1 MSARRNPKFETRMTN
16 QIRNPR
22 SEIRMIG
29 RGRFRISSFLIALL
43 LLVASTVTT
52 GIAAGQ
58 AAIAP
63 GPARQRDL
71 LAEAGADHF
80 WIGRVLRDPVDNS
93 TQTLIVYRG
102 KWSGNGDW
110 GTLPVIPDRVV
121 SMATSNGELML
132 VLANGQ
138 WEIADDTDIRSG
150 PTGSMWETMV
160 AIAGG
165 EDAVWAIV
173 RSSPASTEESE
184 APGATNPSTEQAGE
198 PVEGAATQPAAPARL
213 MVCEFANGSWTNAQ
227 PIPDGVSDD
236 PAQMALT
243 VVNGLPVLAWRRGDG
258 RLCVSEMSAENQWS
272 RPVVAPGA
280 VGEGDFKLLTI
291 NDRSVLWVAP
301 ALPTSRPTTQSSS
314 GAADVGGAGEV
325 LIGNDFVR
333 RIALAMPGKLST
345 DIGSQ
350 TLVAAFGNLRWIGY
364 AGEQQIEQDY
374 SLDAFPQSFPAAKLS
389 VVPSPKAPVIPLTP
403 WIGGDA
409 VLLLLA
415 VLAAVRQQ
423 NLPAAE
429 SSGEQRDAKPGLAPM
444 GMRFVAGLVDLAPI
458 LAVVAI
464 LHPANAA
471 NPLANIDP
479 QSLSVLAELSVATYV
494 MHTLL
499 AELICGQSIGKMV
512 FGLRVM
518 GSDGNPPKAWS
529 LVIRN
534 LLRVFDVTLLG
545 FPLLIVFIN
554 PLHQRV
560 GDLISGTVV
569 VGGEAEDEE
578 NGEK

>member
-1 MSARRNPKFETRMTN
+1 LMRKTAARLLTW
-16 QIRNPR
+16 
-22 SEIRMIG
+22 
-29 RGRFRISSFLIALL
+29 LL
-43 LLVASTVTT
+43 LLFAANAATGTT
-52 GIAAGQ
+52 AGQ
-58 AAIAP
+58 AIAP

-80 WIGRVLRDPVDNS
+80 WIGRVLHDPVDNS

-110 GTLPVIPDRVV
+110 TTLPVIPDRVV
-121 SMATSNGELML
+121 SMATSNGELLL

-150 PTGSMWETMV
+150 PTGSMWDTMA

-184 APGATNPSTEQAGE
+184 APGATNPSTE
-198 PVEGAATQPAAPARL
+198 PVEEAATQPEAPARL
-213 MVCEFANGSWTNAQ
+213 MVCEFTNGNWSNAQ

-243 VVNGLPVLAWRRGDG
+243 VVNGLPVLAWRRADG

-272 RPVVAPGA
+272 RPVVAPA
-280 VGEGDFKLLTI
+280 PAGEGDFKLLTI

-301 ALPTSRPTTQSSS
+301 ALPTSRPTTQNSS
-314 GAADVGGAGEV
+314 GGTGVGGAGEV

-333 RIALAMPGKLST
+333 QIALAMPGKLSA

-364 AGEQQIEQDY
+364 AGDQQIEQDY

-389 VVPSPKAPVIPLTP
+389 VVPSPKPPVILLTP

-409 VLLLLA
+409 ILLLLS

-423 NLPAAE
+423 NLPAPAA
-429 SSGEQRDAKPGLAPM
+429 GEDQREAKPGLAPM

-471 NPLANIDP
+471 NPLANIDEE
-479 QSLSVLAELSVATYV
+479 SLSVLAELSVATYV
-494 MHTLL
+494 LHTLV

-518 GSDGNPPKAWS
+518 GSDGNPPKMWS

-545 FPLLIVFIN
+545 FPLLIIFIN

-569 VGGEAEDEE
+569 VGGEAEEEE
-578 NGEK
+578 NGER

>member
-1 MSARRNPKFETRMTN
+1 
-16 QIRNPR
+16 
-22 SEIRMIG
+22 MIG
-29 RGRFRISSFLIALL
+29 GGRFRIWSFQIALL
-43 LLVASTVTT
+43 FLLVLTGAS
-52 GIAAGQ
+52 GIAIGQ
-58 AAIAP
+58 AIAP

-71 LAEAGADHF
+71 FAEAGADHF
-80 WIGRVLRDPVDNS
+80 WIARVLRDPVDNS

-110 GTLPVIPDRVV
+110 TTLPVIPDRVV
-121 SMATSNGELML
+121 SMATSNGELLL
-132 VLANGQ
+132 VLTNGQ
-138 WEIADDTDIRSG
+138 WEIANDTDIRSG
-150 PTGSMWETMV
+150 PTGPMWDTMV

-184 APGATNPSTEQAGE
+184 ASGTTNPSTEPIAE
-198 PVEGAATQPAAPARL
+198 PATQPEVPAKL
-213 MVCEFANGSWTNAQ
+213 MVCEFTNGNWTNAE

-236 PAQMALT
+236 PGQMALT

-258 RLCVSEMSAENQWS
+258 RLCVSEMSGENQWS
-272 RPVVAPGA
+272 RPVVAPGLA
-280 VGEGDFKLLTI
+280 GEGDFKLLTI

-314 GAADVGGAGEV
+314 GADVGGAGEV

-333 RIALAMPGKLST
+333 RIGLPMPGKLSV

-364 AGEQQIEQDY
+364 AGDQQIEQDY

-389 VVPSPKAPVIPLTP
+389 VVPSPKPPVIPLTP

-423 NLPAAE
+423 NLPAPEPGAD
-429 SSGEQRDAKPGLAPM
+429 QRDGKPGLAPM

-494 MHTLL
+494 LHTLL

>member
-1 MSARRNPKFETRMTN
+1 MRKTAASLLTW
-16 QIRNPR
+16 
-22 SEIRMIG
+22 
-29 RGRFRISSFLIALL
+29 LL
-43 LLVASTVTT
+43 LLFAANAAT
-52 GIAAGQ
+52 GIAVAQ
-58 AAIAP
+58 AIAP
-63 GPARQRDL
+63 GPAHQRDL

-80 WIGRVLRDPVDNS
+80 WIARVLHDPADNS

-110 GTLPVIPDRVV
+110 TTLPVIPDRVV
-121 SMATSNGELML
+121 SMATSNGELLL

-150 PTGSMWETMV
+150 PTGAMWDTMV
-160 AIAGG
+160 AVAGG

-173 RSSPASTEESE
+173 RSSPASTEES
-184 APGATNPSTEQAGE
+184 AALGTTNPSTEPMVE
-198 PVEGAATQPAAPARL
+198 PATQPAAPARL
-213 MVCEFANGSWTNAQ
+213 MVCEFTDGNWTNAQ
-227 PIPDGVSDD
+227 PIPEGVSDD

-243 VVNGLPVLAWRRGDG
+243 VVNGLPVLAWRRADG
-258 RLCVSEMSAENQWS
+258 RLCVSEMTAENEWS
-272 RPVVAPGA
+272 GPVIVSVPA
-280 VGEGDFKLLTI
+280 GEGDFKLLTI

-301 ALPTSRPTTQSSS
+301 ALPTSRPTTRNGDGGTSI
-314 GAADVGGAGEV
+314 GGAGDV
-325 LIGNDFVR
+325 LIGGDFVR
-333 RIALAMPGKLST
+333 RIALAMPGKLSA

-364 AGEQQIEQDY
+364 AGDQQIEQDY

-389 VVPSPKAPVIPLTP
+389 VVPSPKPPVIPLTP

-415 VLAAVRQQ
+415 VLAAVRQRNQ
-423 NLPAAE
+423 PTPE
-429 SSGEQRDAKPGLAPM
+429 PGGDRREAKPGLAPL
-444 GMRFVAGLVDLAPI
+444 GMRLVAGLVDLAPI

-471 NPLANIDP
+471 NPLANIDE

-494 MHTLL
+494 LHTLL

-518 GSDGNPPKAWS
+518 GQDGKPPKVWAI
-529 LVIRN
+529 VIRN
-534 LLRVFDVTLLG
+534 LLRAFDVTLLG
-545 FPLLIVFIN
+545 FPLLIVFVN

-578 NGEK
+578 NGER

>member
-1 MSARRNPKFETRMTN
+1 MRKTAASLLTW
-16 QIRNPR
+16 
-22 SEIRMIG
+22 
-29 RGRFRISSFLIALL
+29 LL
-43 LLVASTVTT
+43 LLFAANAAT
-52 GIAAGQ
+52 GIAVAQ
-58 AAIAP
+58 AISS
-63 GPARQRDL
+63 GPAHQRDL

-80 WIGRVLRDPVDNS
+80 WIARVLRDPSDNS

-110 GTLPVIPDRVV
+110 TTLPVIPDRVV
-121 SMATSNGELML
+121 SMATSNGELLL
-132 VLANGQ
+132 VLSNGQ

-150 PTGSMWETMV
+150 PTGSMWDTMV
-160 AIAGG
+160 TIAGG
-165 EDAVWAIV
+165 EDAVWAVV

-184 APGATNPSTEQAGE
+184 PPETTNPSTQ
-198 PVEGAATQPAAPARL
+198 PVEVAATQPEALARL
-213 MVCEFANGSWTNAQ
+213 MVCEFTNGNWTNAQ

-243 VVNGLPVLAWRRGDG
+243 AVNGLPVLAWRRADG
-258 RLCVSEMSAENQWS
+258 RLCVSEMSAENVWS
-272 RPVVAPGA
+272 RPVVAPVPA
-280 VGEGDFKLLTI
+280 GESDFKLLTI

-301 ALPTSRPTTQSSS
+301 ALPTSRPTTQNSSD
-314 GAADVGGAGEV
+314 GTGVGGAGEV

-333 RIALAMPGKLST
+333 NIALAMPGKLSA
-345 DIGSQ
+345 DVGSQ

-364 AGEQQIEQDY
+364 AGDQQIEQDY
-374 SLDAFPQSFPAAKLS
+374 SLDQFPQSFPAAAKPS
-389 VVPSPKAPVIPLTP
+389 VVPSPKPPVIPLTP

-415 VLAAVRQQ
+415 VLAAARQR
-423 NLPAAE
+423 NLPTSE
-429 SSGEQRDAKPGLAPM
+429 PGGDQRDAKPGIAPM

-471 NPLANIDP
+471 NPLANIDE
-479 QSLSVLAELSVATYV
+479 QSLTVLAELSVATYV
-494 MHTLL
+494 LHTLV

-518 GSDGNPPKAWS
+518 GSDGNPPKMWS
-529 LVIRN
+529 IALRN

-569 VGGEAEDEE
+569 VGGEAEEEE
-578 NGEK
+578 NGES